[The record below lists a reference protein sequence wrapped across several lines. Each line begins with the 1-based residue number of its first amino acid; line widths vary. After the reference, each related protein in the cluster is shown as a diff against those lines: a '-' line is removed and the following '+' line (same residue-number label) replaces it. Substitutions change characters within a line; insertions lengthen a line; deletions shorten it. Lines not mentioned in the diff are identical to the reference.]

1 MWSMAQRNTILL
13 FLVFIGL
20 SRWASASHIVG
31 GNVRLT
37 AGAAPNQYTLSLDLF
52 IDEQNSRA
60 GDIKPSLKLA
70 IYRRRDNLKM
80 GEFELPLL
88 SEQAL
93 AVSNQACAQ
102 LRPLKLREIIYSKA
116 IELSGDRF
124 DDPDGYYVVHGVCCR
139 SGAIDNIVQADESGM
154 VFYLDFPPIKT
165 VPNSSPVFSVPTGE
179 YACKGQPFTFSFKA
193 TDADG
198 DQLKYSIV
206 TPYKGFTNQ
215 GVAFDNQPSST
226 YPTVGWKAGFSA
238 ASSVP
243 GTPGLQVNA
252 ETGVLTVTASQVGL
266 FAFAVL
272 CEEYRDGKRIGS
284 VRRDFQLA
292 VVDCPNNTPPA
303 PTITLEKAPENA
315 VIGKAADGTIS
326 SISACQGQ
334 SVTLKTD
341 VSPTWSF
348 QWQRDGINLPGDTL
362 ATLVARESG
371 NYTVVKQFR
380 NTCGKPSPAQTSV
393 KVDLSEA
400 ETLKLTATG
409 PTTFCDGK
417 SVILKAPEGPYSY
430 AWFKDDRVFPG
441 ASEPDYQPH
450 ETGEYKVQITSAI
463 TGCVV
468 TDSVMVR
475 VKPKPQASIVPP
487 ALTTACSG
495 DTIRLNAITRPTY
508 TYQWANTGTLIDQ
521 EAGASLAVTQAGHYV
536 LTVTD
541 TNQCQ
546 ATSEEVL
553 LQFKTAPTVT
563 MSALPAICENATA
576 RLTLSAEPGGGTFAG
591 VGKAAAGVSGL
602 EFDPAKTGPGQFVI
616 TYTLSM
622 PGNTCP
628 GRAQQTV
635 VVHQAPTI
643 TVADATVRR
652 GSEVQLNK
660 NSIDSLRYY
669 WTPSIGLS
677 SPVASQPFASPDTTT
692 TYRVRATTPQ
702 GCEYT
707 TRLTVTVVTALFI
720 PDAFTPNNDGMNDHW
735 VIRGISDYPDC
746 QVEVY
751 NRWGNPVFVS
761 QGYSQPWDG
770 KSAGQDLPPAVYH
783 YVIKPGDSQPHR
795 SGSLL
800 ITR

>member
-1 MWSMAQRNTILL
+1 MWSMTQRNTFFLL
-13 FLVFIGL
+13 LMLIGL

-37 AGAAPNQYTLSLDLF
+37 AGGTPDQYTLSLDLF
-52 IDEQNSRA
+52 IDEQNSSA
-60 GDIKPSLKLA
+60 GDIKPTVKLA
-70 IYRRRDNLKM
+70 VYRRKDNLKM
-80 GEFELPLL
+80 GEFELPLF
-88 SEQAL
+88 SEKAL

-102 LRPLKLREIIYSKA
+102 LRPLKLRTVTYTKDIEISA
-116 IELSGDRF
+116 QRF
-124 DDPDGYYVVHGVCCR
+124 DDPGGYYVVHGVCCR
-139 SGAIDNIVQADESGM
+139 SGAIDNISQADESGM
-154 VFYLDFPPIKT
+154 VFRLEFPSPKT
-165 VPNSSPVFSVPTGE
+165 LTNSSPVFSVPTGE

-198 DQLKYSIV
+198 DQLTYAIV
-206 TPYKGFTNQ
+206 TPYKGFTSQ
-215 GVAFDNQPSST
+215 GIAFDNRPST
-226 YPTVGWKAGFSA
+226 DYPMVSWKPGFSA
-238 ASSVP
+238 TNSVP
-243 GTPGLQVNA
+243 GTPALKVDG
-252 ETGVLTVTASQVGL
+252 ETGQLTVTASQVGL

-272 CEEYRDGKRIGS
+272 CEEFRNGKWIGS
-284 VRRDFQLA
+284 VRRDFQMA

-303 PTITLEKAPENA
+303 PVITLEKAPENA
-315 VIGKAADGTIS
+315 RIGKAANGAIS
-326 SISACQGQ
+326 SVSACQGQ

-341 VSPTWSF
+341 ASPTLSL
-348 QWQRDGINLPGDTL
+348 QWQRDGLNLPGDTL
-362 ATLVARESG
+362 ATLVVKESG

-400 ETLKLTATG
+400 GTLKLTATG

-441 ASEPDYQPH
+441 ANEPDYQPH
-450 ETGEYKVQITSAI
+450 ETGEYKVQITSAT

-487 ALTTACSG
+487 TLTTACSG
-495 DTIRLNAITRPTY
+495 DTIRLNAISRPTY
-508 TYQWANTGTLIDQ
+508 TYQWANTGTVIDQ
-521 EAGASLAVTQAGHYV
+521 QTGASLAVTQAGHYV

-563 MSALPAICENATA
+563 MAALPAICENATG
-576 RLTLSAEPGGGTFAG
+576 RLALSAEPGGGTFAG
-591 VGKAAAGVSGL
+591 VGRAAGAVSGL

-622 PGNTCP
+622 PGNSCP

-635 VVHQAPTI
+635 VVHQAPAI
-643 TVADATVRR
+643 AVANATVRR

-660 NSIDSLRYY
+660 NSIDSLSYY
-669 WTPSIGLS
+669 WTPSVGLS
-677 SPVASQPFASPDTTT
+677 SPVAARPFASPDTST

-720 PDAFTPNNDGMNDHW
+720 PDAFTPNNDGMNDNW
-735 VIRGISDYPDC
+735 VIRGIGDYPDC

-770 KSAGQDLPPAVYH
+770 KSEGQDLPPAVYH